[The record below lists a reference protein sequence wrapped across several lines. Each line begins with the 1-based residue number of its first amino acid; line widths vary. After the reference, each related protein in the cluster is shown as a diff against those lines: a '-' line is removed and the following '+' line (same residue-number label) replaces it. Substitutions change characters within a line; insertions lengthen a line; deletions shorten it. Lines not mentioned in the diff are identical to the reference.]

1 MFFSD
6 LVGIFSLLFAIDGIE
21 GQTFGMMDLRPIG
34 FVIGALLATLGAAL
48 MVPAVVDLAFGHENW
63 LSFAASSL
71 VTLFFGVALCISS
84 KVQAP
89 ELSIRQAFLLTTL
102 SWLAL
107 TVFSALPFLWSELE
121 MSMTDAFFEAMSG
134 LTTTGATVITE
145 IDKNSYGILLWRSLL
160 QWLGGIGII
169 VMALAVMPM
178 LQIGGMQLFRM
189 ESSDNSE
196 KIVPRATQLASTI
209 ATVYLFLT
217 VLCVLGYL
225 VAGMSFFDAIAH
237 SMTTIATG
245 GLSTHD
251 KSIGFYEG
259 EGVKSV
265 AIVFMIL
272 GSLPFGLYLYAMNG
286 RVDRLYKDSQV
297 RWFLTILCVFILL
310 AWLSQFLGY
319 LTDPEDVQ
327 RHKLM
332 DAAFHSVSIMTGT
345 GYAAHDYGSWS
356 PLAEVLFFSMMF
368 VGGCAGSASC
378 GIKIFR
384 FQVLF
389 ETIKQR
395 LFLVMQPNGIYI
407 PRYNGHPI
415 EARVSTAVISFIFL
429 FLLCFVVFAFLL
441 SLYDLDL
448 LTAIS
453 ASASCLTNVGPGLG
467 GIVGPSGTFQPLPD
481 GVKWLLAAAML
492 LGRLELFTVLVLF
505 MPTFWR
511 S

>member
-1 MFFSD
+1 M
-6 LVGIFSLLFAIDGIE
+6 IDV
-21 GQTFGMMDLRPIG
+21 RPIS

-48 MVPAVVDLAFGHENW
+48 TIPALLDLATGHSNW
-63 LSFAASSL
+63 LGFAAASL
-71 VTLFFGVALCISS
+71 VTTFFGVALGLSN

-102 SWLAL
+102 SWIAL
-107 TVFSALPFLWSELE
+107 TAFSALPFLWSEMN
-121 MSMTDAFFEAMSG
+121 MSYTDAFFEAMSG

-145 IDKNSYGILLWRSLL
+145 IDQRSPGILLWRSLL

-209 ATVYLFLT
+209 VSLYLFLT
-217 VLCVLGYL
+217 ALCVIGYL
-225 VAGMSFFDAIAH
+225 FAGMSFFDAVAH
-237 SMTTIATG
+237 SMTTLATG

-251 KSIGFYEG
+251 KSIGFFEG
-259 EGVKSV
+259 DGVKYV

-272 GSLPFGLYLYAMNG
+272 GSLPFGLYLYALNG

-297 RWFLTILCVFILL
+297 QWFLIILGVFIV
-310 AWLSQFLGY
+310 
-319 LTDPEDVQ
+319 LTSVAQYIGGKGFGSDEL
-327 RHKLM
+327 K

-345 GYAAHDYGSWS
+345 GYATGDYGRWS
-356 PLAEVLFFSMMF
+356 PFAEVLFFTMMF

-389 ETIKQR
+389 QSIKQR
-395 LFLVMQPNGIYI
+395 SFSVIQPSGIYI
-407 PRYNGHPI
+407 PRYNGRPI
-415 EARVSTAVISFIFL
+415 DERVTTAVLSFVFL
-429 FLLCFVVFAFLL
+429 FLVCFAVFAFLL
-441 SLYDLDL
+441 TLFGLDL
-448 LTAIS
+448 KTSIS
-453 ASASCLTNVGPGLG
+453 AAASCLTNVGPGLG
-467 GIVGPSGTFQPLPD
+467 DIVGPNGNFKSLPE
-481 GVKWLLAAAML
+481 GAKWLLTAAML

-511 S
+511 H

>member
-1 MFFSD
+1 
-6 LVGIFSLLFAIDGIE
+6 
-21 GQTFGMMDLRPIG
+21 MMDLRPIG
-34 FVIGALLATLGAAL
+34 FVIGALLATLGAAM
-48 MVPAVVDLAFGHENW
+48 MVPTLLDLALGHDNW
-63 LSFAASSL
+63 RSFAAASI
-71 VTLFFGVALCISS
+71 VTMFIGVALSISS
-84 KVQAP
+84 KVPAP

-107 TVFSALPFLWSELE
+107 TLFSALPFLWSETQ
-121 MSMTDAFFEAMSG
+121 MKFADAFFESMSG
-134 LTTTGATVITE
+134 LTTTGATVME
-145 IDKNSYGILLWRSLL
+145 KIDQNSHGILLWRSLL
-160 QWLGGIGII
+160 QWLGGVGII

-209 ATVYLFLT
+209 AVVYLFLS
-217 VLCVLGYL
+217 VLCALGYL
-225 VAGMSFFDAIAH
+225 IMGMSFFDSIAH
-237 SMTTIATG
+237 SMTTISTG

-259 EGVKSV
+259 QGIKAV
-265 AIVFMIL
+265 AIVFMTL
-272 GSLPFGLYLYAMNG
+272 GALPFGIYLYAMNG
-286 RVDRLYKDSQV
+286 RIERVLKDSQA
-297 RWFLTILCVFILL
+297 RWLLIILGLFILL
-310 AWLSQFLGY
+310 SWYSQHLAPIGA
-319 LTDPEDVQ
+319 DQDIAP

-345 GYAAHDYGSWS
+345 GYATHDYGSWS
-356 PLAEVLFFSMMF
+356 PLAEVLFFLMMF

-384 FQVLF
+384 LQVLF
-389 ETIKQR
+389 EVIKQR
-395 LFLVMQPNGIYI
+395 VFLVLQPNGVYV

-415 EARVSTAVISFIFL
+415 EERVATAVLSFIFL
-429 FLLCFVVFAFLL
+429 FLLCFAGFSFLL

-453 ASASCLTNVGPGLG
+453 ASAACLTNVGPALG
-467 GIVGPSGTFQPLPD
+467 DIVGPTGNFKPLPD
-481 GVKWLLAAAML
+481 GVKWLLSAAML

>member
-6 LVGIFSLLFAIDGIE
+6 STRILSFGLTWFLALKGIDCMID
-21 GQTFGMMDLRPIG
+21 FRPIA
-34 FVIGALLATLGAAL
+34 FVIGALLATLGVAL
-48 MVPAVVDLAFGHENW
+48 IIPALLDLATGHSNW
-63 LSFAASSL
+63 LGFAAASL
-71 VTLFFGVALCISS
+71 VTLFFGVALSISS
-84 KVQAP
+84 KVRKP

-107 TVFSALPFLWSELE
+107 TAFSALPFLWSEME
-121 MSMTDAFFEAMSG
+121 MTYTDAFFEAMSG
-134 LTTTGATVITE
+134 LTTTGATVITGLDE
-145 IDKNSYGILLWRSLL
+145 RSPGILLWRSLL

-209 ATVYLFLT
+209 ASLYLFLT
-217 VLCVLGYL
+217 VLCVIGYL
-225 VAGMSFFDAIAH
+225 FAGMSFFDAVAH

-251 KSIGFYEG
+251 KSIGFFQG
-259 EGVKSV
+259 DGVKYV

-272 GSLPFGLYLYAMNG
+272 GSLPFGLYLYALNG
-286 RVDRLYKDSQV
+286 RIDRLYKDTQV
-297 RWFLTILCVFILL
+297 QWFLIILGLFIALTWV
-310 AWLSQFLGY
+310 AQYIGGKTLGGAE
-319 LTDPEDVQ
+319 L
-327 RHKLM
+327 K

-345 GYAAHDYGSWS
+345 GYATGDYGKWS
-356 PLAEVLFFSMMF
+356 PFAEVLFFTMMF

-384 FQVLF
+384 LQVLF
-389 ETIKQR
+389 QSIKQR
-395 LFLVMQPNGIYI
+395 TFSVIQPNGIYI
-407 PRYNGHPI
+407 PRYNGRPI
-415 EARVSTAVISFIFL
+415 DERVSTAVLSFIFL
-429 FLLCFVVFAFLL
+429 FLVCFAVLAFLL

-448 LTAIS
+448 MTSIS
-453 ASASCLTNVGPGLG
+453 AAASCLTNVGPGLG
-467 GIVGPSGTFQPLPD
+467 EIVGPSGNFKTMPD
-481 GVKWLLAAAML
+481 GVKWLLSAAML